1 MRPCRVILMLMSVLL
16 LSACH
21 TAKFVP
27 EGKYLLYKT
36 RIVVNDTHDVNP
48 NDLKGYLKQT
58 HNTEILGFWKL
69 QLDIYN
75 TAPTDTTKKIDRWW
89 SRVAKRMGE
98 PPEVYDPMLA
108 EASRQELTKAMQS
121 KGYFLCTVDTN
132 LQYLKDDRVMITY
145 RVNAGEPYRIRR
157 HSYDLPESEDLRETA
172 QDERRTLIHDGE
184 NFDATVLDN
193 ERARIASRMRRMGY
207 YHLQKDYLRYT
218 ADSTAGGKQVDIEM
232 RMSPTVA
239 GMSDTDR
246 QRLFTKYT
254 IRRVCF
260 HTDYD
265 PAYLPD
271 STVLQ
276 REEDKGYEYTWVGKP
291 LMRPSALR
299 HNCRIRPG
307 ELYNERR
314 VEQTYE
320 MLNQLGIVR
329 YVDISFDEVSADSLD
344 CHVVMSR
351 GKLNSISTEVEGTY
365 SNGDWGIAAGVGYI
379 NRNLFKGAEE
389 LQLGLNGSYE
399 WRANGGRA
407 IEAKANASL
416 AFANHL
422 KVAAGYHY
430 QKRPDEFT
438 RTIANASL
446 GYRLP
451 QLTQGWTH
459 TFNFIDLS
467 YVYLPWVSEEFRNR
481 FITSQNPLKYSYE
494 NHFIEAINYSCR
506 YSGYSRMHPTRSY
519 LTFYGFAETA
529 GNVFYGAS
537 KLFLKTPED
546 GIYKIGN
553 VAFSQYFKLD
563 VNFTYNHIITDKHR
577 LVWHA
582 AAGVALPYGNS
593 QSIPYEKRYF
603 AGGSNHVRG
612 WVARTLG
619 PGAYHGDGTRIDYD
633 NQAGDIHLDLSAE
646 YRWRVWNFL
655 ELAAFTDAGNIWTIQ
670 HYDSQPHGEF
680 KWDEFYKQ
688 IAWSYGFGVRF
699 DLRFLLF
706 RVDAGVKLYD
716 PTRIYYDSKQWRT
729 AANNLNWKDDVTL
742 HFAIG
747 YPF

>member
-1 MRPCRVILMLMSVLL
+1 MRNGRIILMLVCVLL

-27 EGKYLLYKT
+27 EGKHLLYKT
-36 RIVVNDTHDVNP
+36 RVVVDDTHEIQP
-48 NDLKGYLKQT
+48 SDLKGYLKQT

-75 TAPTDTTKKIDRWW
+75 TASTDTTKKINRWW
-89 SRVAKRMGE
+89 SRVAKKMGE
-98 PPEVYDPMLA
+98 APEVYDPVLT
-108 EASRQELTKAMQS
+108 EASRQELKKAMQS
-121 KGYFLCTVDTN
+121 KGYFLCEVDTN
-132 LQYLKDDRVMITY
+132 IEYLAKQKVMVTY
-145 RVNAGEPYRIRR
+145 RVQAGEPYRIRR
-157 HSYDLPESEDLRETA
+157 HSYDLSGSEDLRTIAE
-172 QDERRTLIHDGE
+172 DERRTLIRDGDC
-184 NFDATVLDN
+184 FDATVLDN
-193 ERARIASRMRRMGY
+193 ERSRIAGRMRRMGY
-207 YHLQKDYLRYT
+207 YHLNKDVLRYT
-218 ADSTAGGKQVDIEM
+218 ADSTAGGKQVDVEM
-232 RMSPTVA
+232 RMAKSINEL
-239 GMSDTDR
+239 SEKDR
-246 QRLFTKYT
+246 KRLFTQYT

-265 PAYLPD
+265 PAYVPD
-271 STVLQ
+271 STLLH
-276 REEDKGYEYTWVGKP
+276 REEDAGYEYTWVGQQ

-329 YVDISFDEVSADSLD
+329 YVEITFDEVSSDSLD

-351 GKLNSISTEVEGTY
+351 GKLNAISTEVEGTY
-365 SNGDWGIAAGVGYI
+365 SNGDWGVAAGVGYI

-389 LQLGLNGSYE
+389 LQLGVNGSYE

-416 AFANHL
+416 AFSNHL
-422 KVAAGYHY
+422 KVSAGYHY
-430 QKRPDEFT
+430 QTRPDEFT

-459 TFNFIDLS
+459 TFNFVDLS

-481 FITSQNPLKYSYE
+481 FITNQNPLKYSYE

-506 YSGYSRMHPTRSY
+506 YSGYSRLRPTRSY
-519 LTFYGFAETA
+519 ITFYGFAETA

-537 KLFLKTPED
+537 KLFVKQPED

-553 VAFSQYFKLD
+553 VAFSQYVKLD
-563 VNFTYNHIITDKHR
+563 ANWTYNQIITDKHR
-577 LVWHA
+577 LVYHA
-582 AAGVALPYGNS
+582 AAGVAVPYGNS
-593 QSIPYEKRYF
+593 LSIPYEKRYF

-612 WVARTLG
+612 WIARTLG
-619 PGAYHGDGTRIDYD
+619 PGAYRGDGTRIDYD
-633 NQAGDIHLDLSAE
+633 NQAGDIHLDLSVE
-646 YRWRVWNFL
+646 YRWRVWNFI
-655 ELAAFTDAGNIWTIQ
+655 ELALFTDAGNIWTIRE
-670 HYDSQPHGEF
+670 YDSQPYGAF
-680 KWDEFYKQ
+680 KWNEFYRQ
-688 IAWSYGFGVRF
+688 IAWSYGGGVRL
-699 DLRFLLF
+699 DLKFLIF
-706 RVDAGVKLYD
+706 RVDFGVKLYD
-716 PTRIYYDSKQWRT
+716 PSRIYYDQKQWRT
-729 AANNLNWKDDVTL
+729 ASNRLNWSDDVAV